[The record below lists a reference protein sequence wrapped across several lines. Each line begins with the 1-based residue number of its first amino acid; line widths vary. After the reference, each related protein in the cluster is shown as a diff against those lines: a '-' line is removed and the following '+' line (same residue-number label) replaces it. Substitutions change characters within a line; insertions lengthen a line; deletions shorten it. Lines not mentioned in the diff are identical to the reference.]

1 MQPDQARFFLNMM
14 LPSIEMEAKTT
25 KKVIAALPEDKRDYQ
40 PHEKSKNAL
49 DLAWHVVAS
58 EVWFLNGMISGEFA
72 MGDENRPAEI
82 QSLANVLSW
91 YDQKLPPLV
100 ERLKG
105 ISDADMTR
113 TISFFG
119 IWNLPA
125 VAYLPW
131 LIVHTVHH
139 RGQLSVYLRVVGG
152 KVPSIYGGSADEPF
166 QPPAA

>member
-1 MQPDQARFFLNMM
+1 MQADQARFFLNMM
-14 LPSIEMEAKTT
+14 LPSIQEEAKTT

-40 PHEKSKNAL
+40 PNPVSRNGL

-58 EVWFLNGMISGEFA
+58 EVWFLDGIIRGEFA

-82 QSLANVLSW
+82 RSFADVLSW
-91 YDQKLPPLV
+91 YEQKFAPLA

-105 ISDADMTR
+105 LSDAELTR
-113 TISFFG
+113 TINFFN

-131 LIVHTVHH
+131 LVNHTVHH
-139 RGQLSVYLRVVGG
+139 RGQLAVYLRLTGA

-166 QPPAA
+166 QPPA